1 VTTKARAQTPWWKSA
16 VGYQLYARRFCDTT
30 GDGVGD
36 LEGIRRHLDHVAWLS
51 VDDFASGRRTLR
63 ASTWRNPEPFR
74 VFRARQGQSGTFWE
88 EGRSR

>member
-1 VTTKARAQTPWWKSA
+1 VDSGAGPIRKSA
-16 VGYQLYARRFCDTT
+16 VGYQLYARSFCDTT

-63 ASTWRNPEPFR
+63 SSSTNPATAPLWYAFDKR
-74 VFRARQGQSGTFWE
+74 CVPSV
-88 EGRSR
+88 